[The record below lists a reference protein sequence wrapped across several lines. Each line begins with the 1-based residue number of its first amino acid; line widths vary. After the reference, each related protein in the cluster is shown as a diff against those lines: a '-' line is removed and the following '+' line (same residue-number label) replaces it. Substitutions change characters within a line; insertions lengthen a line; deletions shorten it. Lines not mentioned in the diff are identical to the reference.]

1 MNNRLKSVRIS
12 RFKGITDAPF
22 DTSPINIFIGANNSG
37 KSTLAQV
44 IHFSVGLLQ
53 SIELAERWGN
63 KNAVVVTLSPTQLL
77 YSPCVDLYALGAGGQ
92 LYESTDRAIEVSLVL
107 DNGEKIYLSI
117 RKGRNTNILVS
128 VENVSAAKTIAS
140 ISKPFTIFSPGLA
153 GIARNE
159 EYISDGVLLRT
170 IARGDANL
178 VFRNILCRLSNG
190 THQSA
195 WSEFMD
201 DLRKLFP
208 NINISVEYHPDTDEF
223 IMVFADVG
231 GARTPIE
238 LAGTGVLQAIQIL
251 AYVHYFHPSVI
262 VLDEPDSHLHPNN
275 QRLLCKLLQGV
286 AEERD
291 TQVFLTTH
299 SRHVVDALGGQA
311 NFLWVRNGTTETIG
325 LYHDLAVLLDIGA
338 LDVKEM
344 LSNSHAKCI
353 VLTEDALKRG
363 LEIKLEASQF
373 PMGETLV
380 LAYYGCTNTHNLR
393 PLLDLI
399 RASNPNA
406 KIVVHRDRDYLTN
419 NECILWSTEIRKMSA
434 EPFLTSGVD
443 VESHFLNSDH
453 LTELNGVPKD
463 EIEILLNE
471 ATNASIDLSVEKYVN
486 GRTDIEKKA
495 GTFGKLNVGNLAA
508 SANGLIQS
516 DLPRYRHS
524 KTVLKNIRGL
534 FQSKYGR
541 NMRVIES
548 SQWLSVDELQ
558 GIAPAAELYTDF
570 WAIMPN

>member
-1 MNNRLKSVRIS
+1 MNNRIRSVHVR
-12 RFKGITDAPF
+12 RFKGINDAPF
-22 DTSPINIFIGANNSG
+22 DTSPINVFIGANNSG

-53 SIELAERWGN
+53 SIELAGRWGN
-63 KNAVVVTLSPTQLL
+63 KASVVVSLSPTQLL

-92 LYESTDRAIEVSLVL
+92 LYESADSAIEVSMIL
-107 DNGEKIYLSI
+107 DNGEKIDLTI

-128 VENVSAAKTIAS
+128 VENATAAKTIAS
-140 ISKPFTIFSPGLA
+140 IAKPFTIFSPGLA

-178 VFRNILCRLSNG
+178 VFRNILCRLHDG
-190 THQSA
+190 AHQTA

-208 NINISVEYHPDTDEF
+208 NIDIKVMYQSDTDEH

-231 GARTPIE
+231 AASTPIE
-238 LAGTGVLQAIQIL
+238 LAGTGVLQAVQIL

-275 QRLLCKLLQGV
+275 QRLLCKLLQVV

-311 NFLWVRNGTTETIG
+311 TFLWVRNGTTEIMDQDR
-325 LYHDLAVLLDIGA
+325 DLAVLLDIGA

-344 LSNSHAKCI
+344 LSQSQAKCI

-363 LEIKLEASQF
+363 LEILLDASQF
-373 PMGETLV
+373 PMNETLV
-380 LAYYGCTNTHNLR
+380 LAYYGCTAAHNLR

-406 KIVVHRDRDYLTN
+406 KIVVHRDRDYLTDQ
-419 NECILWSTEIRKMSA
+419 ESDGWTKEIRKMSS

-443 VESHFLNSDH
+443 VESHYLNPDH
-453 LTELNGVPKD
+453 LAELNGIPKD
-463 EIEILLNE
+463 EIERLLDE
-471 ATNASIDLSVEKYVN
+471 ATNAAIDLSVEKYVN

-495 GTFGKLNVGNLAA
+495 GTFGKLNVGQLAV
-508 SANGLIQS
+508 SAKKVIES
-516 DLPRYRHS
+516 DLLRYRHS

-534 FQSKYGR
+534 FQSRHGK
-541 NMRVIES
+541 NMSVMEKSRY
-548 SQWLSVDELQ
+548 LAVDELQ
-558 GIAPAAELYTDF
+558 VIAQK
-570 WAIMPN
+570 IN